1 MIGYRQLVALPLLAA
16 VIGAGGREV
25 IHVGGGARIEGDVV
39 KETADTVFVDVGWT
53 VLGVP
58 AKEIVR
64 REAADE
70 GASAAGSGGAA
81 ASRGPAD
88 GLYIEGGGLREG
100 TVKELADTLG
110 SSVVLVSCPGKS
122 GSGFF
127 ISAEGHV
134 ITNCHVI
141 ERERKITLTVF
152 EKRGREFV
160 RKKVEDVSI
169 VALNPYFDLALLKVE
184 DPSAIRFTPAPLG
197 SAMNLA
203 AGQKV
208 FAIGNPLGLE
218 RTVTEG
224 IVSML
229 AREFEGLT
237 YIQTSTQINPGN
249 SGGPLFNL
257 RGEVVGVTNMG
268 ILAAEGL
275 AFAIPV
281 DRVKELLQ
289 NREAFAFDA
298 DHPNSGHRYLAP
310 PQPGAADGPRSD
322 K

>member
-1 MIGYRQLVALPLLAA
+1 MLAA
-16 VIGAGGREV
+16 FLFSFGREV
-25 IHVGGGARIEGDVV
+25 IHVGGGARIEGEVV

-53 VLGVP
+53 ILGVP

-64 REAADE
+64 REAA
-70 GASAAGSGGAA
+70 GAA
-81 ASRGPAD
+81 DSAGAPASGAD

-100 TVKELADTLG
+100 TVRELADVLG

-141 ERERKITLTVF
+141 EKERKITLTVF
-152 EKRGREFV
+152 EKRGNEFV
-160 RKKVEDVSI
+160 KKKVEDVSI

-197 SAMNLA
+197 SAADLA

-237 YIQTSTQINPGN
+237 YVQTSTQINPGN

-257 RGEVVGVTNMG
+257 RGEVVGVTNMA

-281 DRVKELLQ
+281 DRVKELLK

-310 PQPGAADGPRSD
+310 PSAPAKSDVRSD

>member
-1 MIGYRQLVALPLLAA
+1 MIRTTSALPALFALASLLPF
-16 VIGAGGREV
+16 GGREV
-25 IHVGGGARIEGDVV
+25 LHMGGGARIEGDVV
-39 KETADTVFVDVGWT
+39 KENADTVFVDLGWT

-64 REAADE
+64 RELAAPEGDA
-70 GASAAGSGGAA
+70 GASAGGTRIDAG
-81 ASRGPAD
+81 
-88 GLYIEGGGLREG
+88 GLFIEGGGRREG
-100 TVKELADTLG
+100 TVREMADALG

-127 ISAEGHV
+127 ISEQGHV

-141 ERERKITLTVF
+141 EKERKISLTVF
-152 EKRGREFV
+152 EKRGREFEK
-160 RKKVEDVSI
+160 KKVEDVSI
-169 VALNPYFDLALLKVE
+169 VALNPYFDLALLKVD

-197 SAMNLA
+197 SVADLA
-203 AGQKV
+203 VGQKV

-281 DRVKELLQ
+281 DRVKELLR

-298 DHPNSGHRYLAP
+298 DHPNSGHRYLSPPAAAP
-310 PQPGAADGPRSD
+310 TEAPKSE